1 MPELSRYMVRA
12 ALIYLLL
19 GFTVG
24 GLLLTHK
31 GLPFYPLMW
40 RWLPIHIEFL
50 LMGWVVQLVM
60 GVAFWILP
68 RNWKKSDRPRITSVW
83 IAFGLLNLGIWLI
96 VVATLW
102 NGNRNLLLWGRLVEV
117 VSVMAFVFYAWQRVV
132 TRDGK

>member
-1 MPELSRYMVRA
+1 MPDLSRYMIRS

-24 GLLLTHK
+24 GLILTHK

-50 LMGWVVQLVM
+50 LIGWVVQLVM

-68 RNWKKSDRPRITSVW
+68 RNWTRSQRPRVAFVW
-83 IAFGLLNLGIWLI
+83 IAFTLLNLGIWLI
-96 VVATLW
+96 VIATLW
-102 NGNRNLLLWGRLVEV
+102 NANRGLLFGGRLVEV
-117 VSVMAFVFYAWQRVV
+117 SAVIFFVFYAWQRVV
-132 TRDGK
+132 SREGK

>member
-1 MPELSRYMVRA
+1 MPDLSRYMVRA

-31 GLPFYPLMW
+31 GLPFYALMW

-68 RNWKKSDRPRITSVW
+68 RNWTKSQRPKVGSVW

-102 NGNRNLLLWGRLVEV
+102 NANRGLLFWGRVAEV
-117 VSVMAFVFYAWQRVV
+117 SAVIFFAVYAWQRVV
-132 TRDGK
+132 SRDGR